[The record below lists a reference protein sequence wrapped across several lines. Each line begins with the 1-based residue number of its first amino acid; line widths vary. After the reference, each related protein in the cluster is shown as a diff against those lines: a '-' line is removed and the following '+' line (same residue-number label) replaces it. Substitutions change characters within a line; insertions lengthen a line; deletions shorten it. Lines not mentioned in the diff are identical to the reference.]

1 MAAQSHTTHDV
12 HLFINGRTEDR
23 VSEAVRRIA
32 DEVANAKVEG
42 MAADLGT
49 AEGASRLIA
58 EVSEVDILVNNVGIF
73 EPKPFEEIPNAD
85 WLRFFEVNV
94 MSGLRLS
101 RHHLPLMKQKSLRTT
116 EKSQLSSA
124 TIRIGW
130 MSLSIRSISGCQKNG
145 FLMGKRICSK
155 SHCRQDI
162 LSRKTRIGIQKVL

>member
-1 MAAQSHTTHDV
+1 MDLKLRDRKALVTGSTTGIGYAIAATLAREGAHA
-12 HLFINGRTEDR
+12 FINGRTEDR

-124 TIRIGW
+124 RNFTG
-130 MSLSIRSISGCQKNG
+130 
-145 FLMGKRICSK
+145 
-155 SHCRQDI
+155 
-162 LSRKTRIGIQKVL
+162 